1 MQRASQTVIKLCF
14 GLMAAL
20 TSCGASSSQDPSGP
34 WNNTRIARDQLRGEW
49 RYTPA
54 DPPEYEI
61 KYFNQS
67 LDHFNFENPGTFT
80 QRYLITTK
88 YWGIGNAPIF
98 VFTGAEGGDP
108 SQFYSYSY
116 GHPVALA
123 KQLKGLIVFL
133 EHRFFGKSLP
143 FGTVDSYLP
152 KSNRVGLLS
161 VEQALADY
169 ASIVTHVRQ
178 TYSAESSPVVAFGGS
193 LAGTL
198 STFMRIKYP
207 AIVDIAWASSTPLLG
222 YAGIKGINQYSWRKQ
237 VTDNFEELAPGC
249 PDIVRRGFSGLL
261 GATPSDVHKAFNV
274 CGDEYPGVTADVQGI
289 AWGVLEG
296 DGEFVY
302 PAATSPI
309 KAHCHAMGAASTPL
323 HIFNS
328 LIRIGATRYISR
340 ASGNAAGCLNTTLF
354 RAQGMT
360 PDARGWQYLACT
372 EVVHPIGSNNVTD
385 MFPPWTWSVAG
396 VAEECLRVFG
406 VAPRALWLPTEM
418 GMLDLPRFASGTSH
432 VLFAYGLKDPWH
444 TLGVG
449 LHNLSATL
457 PVVTIADGSHCA
469 DMVVA
474 EPATDTPTMVAART
488 QEDAIISEWIHQ
500 LQTQRIRRA

>member
-1 MQRASQTVIKLCF
+1 MFLESVECTKNFTNFMLLFR
-14 GLMAAL
+14 
-20 TSCGASSSQDPSGP
+20 
-34 WNNTRIARDQLRGEW
+34 

-261 GATPSDVHKAFNV
+261 GATPSDVHKVVFSRCPSKHTRRTTNVSTLAGAYPRRV
-274 CGDEYPGVTADVQGI
+274 CGTRLPMPPSSLHRWVPHCVLGQCPRMRTLVTVVRVTG
-289 AWGVLEG
+289 
-296 DGEFVY
+296 
-302 PAATSPI
+302 S
-309 KAHCHAMGAASTPL
+309 
-323 HIFNS
+323 
-328 LIRIGATRYISR
+328 
-340 ASGNAAGCLNTTLF
+340 
-354 RAQGMT
+354 
-360 PDARGWQYLACT
+360 AC
-372 EVVHPIGSNNVTD
+372 
-385 MFPPWTWSVAG
+385 
-396 VAEECLRVFG
+396 
-406 VAPRALWLPTEM
+406 
-418 GMLDLPRFASGTSH
+418 
-432 VLFAYGLKDPWH
+432 
-444 TLGVG
+444 
-449 LHNLSATL
+449 
-457 PVVTIADGSHCA
+457 
-469 DMVVA
+469 
-474 EPATDTPTMVAART
+474 
-488 QEDAIISEWIHQ
+488 
-500 LQTQRIRRA
+500 